1 MHAELASTRFTRKS
15 TDIRIRGG
23 ILRGIMVSSFLLRS
37 APAYT
42 EKSAV
47 AANAG
52 RGWNRFRNM
61 FLPTF
66 GVPPLG
72 GFGVWSSA
80 FRRPGAR
87 GNSTS
92 DQADPFPEH

>member
-42 EKSAV
+42 EKSADRV
-47 AANAG
+47 EC
-52 RGWNRFRNM
+52 RGLRLGTLPHHRTCG
-61 FLPTF
+61 FLAY
-66 GVPPLG
+66 G
-72 GFGVWSSA
+72 G
-80 FRRPGAR
+80 
-87 GNSTS
+87 
-92 DQADPFPEH
+92 